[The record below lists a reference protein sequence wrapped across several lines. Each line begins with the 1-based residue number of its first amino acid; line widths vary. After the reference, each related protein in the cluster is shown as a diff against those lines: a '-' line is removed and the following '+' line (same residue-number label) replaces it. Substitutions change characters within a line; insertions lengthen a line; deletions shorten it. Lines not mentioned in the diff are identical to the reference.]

1 MTRAYLT
8 NGGAN
13 ERQPVSYVN
22 GTLRRSGARES
33 VQRVQGA
40 TPLGNTMIPSA
51 TAMADGT
58 LRTLAV
64 VGAGN
69 MGSGIAQKMASED
82 FDVVLLDLDD
92 ERVAR
97 GLRGIE
103 KTLADGVGRR
113 LFTPERVQTI
123 LSRIRGTTRFA
134 DLADV
139 DLVVEAVFEDM
150 AVKRDVF
157 ARLEQACRRDA
168 ILATNTSS
176 FAVTDIAAGTT
187 SPDRVIGLHYFYH
200 PAKNRLVEVVGG
212 AQSSGAAVRRAWTLQ
227 ERLGKTPI
235 RSKDACGFIVN
246 RFFGPWLG
254 EAVRILDE
262 RVANIPTIE
271 AAAKQAF
278 GIGMGPFELMNVTG
292 IPIAVHTND
301 TLGAAFGPLY
311 GTPDRLRRQFESGQA
326 WDIAGDADPSAFQ
339 TVADRLAGI
348 VFYIV
353 SALVDEG
360 VGTIEDTD
368 IGARVGLRWRLGP
381 FELINR
387 YGLPRAATLVDQIAH
402 RWNVP
407 VPATF
412 SRQAAS
418 GSPFSFTLV
427 RRADHDGIATLTIDR
442 PDALNA
448 LNEAVM
454 AQLAAAF
461 RAAAADP
468 AVRGIV
474 LAGSGKAF
482 VAGADIRFFVK
493 HIEGQAI
500 GRIAEFTRG
509 GQQLLLEFQRCRK
522 PVVARV
528 HGLALG
534 GGLEM
539 ALACHYIVA
548 TPKATFAFPE
558 TGIGIYP
565 GLGGTQRTT
574 ARVGRG
580 LARWLVLT
588 GETVTAEQ
596 ALAIGLVDRV
606 VPYEEID
613 AAIEALV
620 DTGPVRERRPHPV
633 PDAFREVASRYE
645 STDVETLRASEKRLG
660 YKAPIAL
667 RVASELIDRGEGAPI
682 EEGIAME
689 LSHLEE
695 VFSTADAYEGLSS
708 LGKRRPVFKGQ

>member
-1 MTRAYLT
+1 
-8 NGGAN
+8 
-13 ERQPVSYVN
+13 
-22 GTLRRSGARES
+22 
-33 VQRVQGA
+33 
-40 TPLGNTMIPSA
+40 
-51 TAMADGT
+51 MADGAF
-58 LRTLAV
+58 RTLAV
-64 VGAGN
+64 IGAGN

-82 FDVVLLDLDD
+82 FDVLLVDLD
-92 ERVAR
+92 EGTVAR

-103 KTLADGVGRR
+103 RTLDDGVERK
-113 LFTPERVQTI
+113 LFPPERVKEI
-123 LSRIRGTTRFA
+123 LARIRGTTSFD

-139 DLVVEAVFEDM
+139 DLVVEAVFEEM
-150 AVKRDVF
+150 RVKREVF
-157 ARLEQACRRDA
+157 ARLEQACRRDT

-176 FAVTDIAAGTT
+176 FAVADIAAGTA

-212 AQSSGAAVRRAWTLQ
+212 AKSSADALGRAWTLQ

-235 RSKDACGFIVN
+235 RTKDSSGFVVN
-246 RFFGPWLG
+246 RFFGPWLA
-254 EAVRILDE
+254 EAVRVLDE
-262 RVANIPTIE
+262 GIADIPTIE
-271 AAAKQAF
+271 AAAKQTF

-292 IPIAVHTND
+292 IPIAVHTDD

-311 GTPDRLRRQFESGQA
+311 GTPDRLRLQFESEQP
-326 WDIAGDADPSAFQ
+326 WDLSGEPTMSEVDP
-339 TVADRLAGI
+339 VADRLAGI
-348 VFYIV
+348 VFYIA

-368 IGARVGLRWRLGP
+368 IGARVGLRWRRGP
-381 FELINR
+381 FELMNV
-387 YGLPRAATLVDQIAH
+387 YSLPRAARLIDSVAT
-402 RWNVP
+402 RWEVP
-407 VPATF
+407 VPAVFT
-412 SRQAAS
+412 RQLAT
-418 GSPFSFTLV
+418 GQPFPFRLV
-427 RRADHDGIATLTIDR
+427 RREDKDGVATLTIDR

-468 AVRGIV
+468 SVNGIV

-482 VAGADIRFFVK
+482 VAGADIRFFLK
-493 HIEGQAI
+493 NIEAKNI
-500 GRIAEFTRG
+500 GKIAEFTRA
-509 GQQLLLEFQRCRK
+509 GQALLLEIQRCQK

-534 GGLEM
+534 GGVEI

-580 LARWLVLT
+580 LAKWLVLT

-596 ALAIGLVDRV
+596 AAAIGLVDRV
-606 VPYEEID
+606 VPYEDLD
-613 AAIEALV
+613 AAIRACIAR
-620 DTGPVRERRPHPV
+620 GPVASRTPPAV
-633 PDAFREVASRYE
+633 PDAFREIAARFE
-645 STDVETLRASEKRLG
+645 SPDIESLRASEKRLG
-660 YKAPIAL
+660 YKAPLAL
-667 RVASELIDRGEGAPI
+667 RFASDLIDRGEGTPI
-682 EEGIAME
+682 DEGIAME
-689 LSHLEE
+689 LSHLEAI
-695 VFSTADAYEGLSS
+695 FSTADAYEGLSS
-708 LGKRRPVFKGQ
+708 LGKRRPVFKGV